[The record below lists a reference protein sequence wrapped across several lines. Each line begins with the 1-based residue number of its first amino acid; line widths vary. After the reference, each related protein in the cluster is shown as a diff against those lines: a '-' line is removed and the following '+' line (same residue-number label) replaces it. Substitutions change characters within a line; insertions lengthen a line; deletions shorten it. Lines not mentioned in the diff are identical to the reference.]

1 MKQVRRSIMYN
12 YMVVNMSNIK
22 MYRDFLDYNKY
33 NACDE
38 LYSVSINDAQLLKYV
53 EEFIERR
60 RN

>member
-1 MKQVRRSIMYN
+1 MYK
-12 YMVVNMSNIK
+12 YMVFNVSDRK
-22 MYRDFLDYNKY
+22 MYRDFLDYNKH